1 MKKQTNIQKTTKPS
15 PLTAIVFIQSHNF
28 QTGLSTIFHFYFEQQ
43 NRPLMKEDLS
53 NYYEKSSFNFL

>member
-1 MKKQTNIQKTTKPS
+1 MKKNP
-15 PLTAIVFIQSHNF
+15 PVTAIVFIQSHHIQY

-53 NYYEKSSFNFL
+53 NYYEQSSFNFL

>member
-1 MKKQTNIQKTTKPS
+1 MKKTH
-15 PLTAIVFIQSHNF
+15 LTAIVFIQSHHIQF

-53 NYYEKSSFNFL
+53 NYYELSSFNFL